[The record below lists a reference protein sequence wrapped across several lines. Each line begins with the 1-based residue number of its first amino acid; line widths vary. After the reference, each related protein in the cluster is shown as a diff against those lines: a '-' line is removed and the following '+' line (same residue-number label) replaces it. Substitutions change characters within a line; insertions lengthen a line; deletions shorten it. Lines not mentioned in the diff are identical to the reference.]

1 MTRDLSRQLSA
12 VVVER
17 RQFAAPDGGGGRNLG
32 RKVAPGSTPVDRS
45 RQLQLRRFTENWFSR
60 RRAQFLA
67 AVVHRK
73 PVLQEGG
80 TVPRLV
86 VAHRKPV
93 R

>member
-1 MTRDLSRQLSA
+1 MSRELSRQFESA
-12 VVVER
+12 VAVER

-32 RKVAPGSTPVDRS
+32 RKVVPGSTPVD
-45 RQLQLRRFTENWFSR
+45 R

-67 AVVHRK
+67 AAVHRK

-86 VAHRKPV
+86 AAHRKPV

>member
-1 MTRDLSRQLSA
+1 MSRELSRQFKSA

-17 RQFAAPDGGGGRNLG
+17 RPFAAPDGGVG
-32 RKVAPGSTPVDRS
+32 RKVVPGSTPVDRS
-45 RQLQLRRFTENWFSR
+45 RQLQLPRFTGNWFSR

-67 AVVHRK
+67 QPVHRK

-86 VAHRKPV
+86 AAHRKPV